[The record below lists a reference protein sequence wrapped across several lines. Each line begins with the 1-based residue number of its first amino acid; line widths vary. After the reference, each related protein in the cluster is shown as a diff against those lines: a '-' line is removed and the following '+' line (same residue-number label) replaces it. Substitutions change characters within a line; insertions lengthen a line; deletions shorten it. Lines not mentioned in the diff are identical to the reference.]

1 MVEKHRYIG
10 WLRVQDAKG
19 KDKLL
24 VGQTGGEV
32 GHHHHH
38 HHSTIIIIIVIII
51 ASIIII

>member
-1 MVEKHRYIG
+1 MEMMLQMKMKWICKLG

-32 GHHHHH
+32 FLIM
-38 HHSTIIIIIVIII
+38 IIIMSPVIKV
-51 ASIIII
+51 SSS